1 MLVAV
6 FLLASVV
13 EAQEAKK
20 APPQS
25 VPSEKELVFSE
36 ARPQAGEEGRAISTF
51 GIWDFLRM
59 LLILGFVL
67 ALVYGFFHYLKK
79 LASPRETGLE
89 MIRLLESRVLSGNKH
104 LHLVEVGDHIV
115 LIGTSES
122 SIQLLLELKDRETI
136 DSIRLKVSELPSPRK
151 TKGFFDLVQ
160 QYFHR
165 KEAGEQAGG
174 VDASGEESLEFIRRQ
189 RERLNKLH

>member
-25 VPSEKELVFSE
+25 APSEKELVFSE
-36 ARPQAGEEGRAISTF
+36 DRPQVGEEGRAISTF

-89 MIRLLESRVLSGNKH
+89 MIRLLESKVLSGNKH
-104 LHLVEVGDHIV
+104 LHLVEVGEHIV

-122 SIQLLLELKDRETI
+122 SIQLLLELKDQETI
-136 DSIRLKVSELPSPRK
+136 DSIRLKVSELPSTRIS
-151 TKGFFDLVQ
+151 KGFFGLVQ

-165 KEAGEQAGG
+165 KQGEGPRG
-174 VDASGEESLEFIRRQ
+174 PLDTSGEESLEFIRRQ

>member
-1 MLVAV
+1 MKKNSSSRKLVLKQGRGEGYLHLWDLG
-6 FLLASVV
+6 F
-13 EAQEAKK
+13 
-20 APPQS
+20 
-25 VPSEKELVFSE
+25 PSDALDPGIRPGPGVWIFPLSKE
-36 ARPQAGEEGRAISTF
+36 ARFS
-51 GIWDFLRM
+51 
-59 LLILGFVL
+59 
-67 ALVYGFFHYLKK
+67 
-79 LASPRETGLE
+79 RETGLE

-136 DSIRLKVSELPSPRK
+136 DSIRLKVSELPSERK